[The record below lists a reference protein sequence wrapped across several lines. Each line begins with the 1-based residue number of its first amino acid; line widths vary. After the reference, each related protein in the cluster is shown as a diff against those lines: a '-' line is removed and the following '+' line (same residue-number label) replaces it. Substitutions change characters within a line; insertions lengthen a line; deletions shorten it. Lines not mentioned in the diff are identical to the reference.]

1 MSDILRDDS
10 GHFLFLKGQLD
21 SETVTHTGYVIYPKQ
36 GKNRLC
42 TTSPEGE
49 IFPGGDL
56 GLIVDWNVDKTYKI
70 TTPPKNRCPT
80 TALPNLL
87 SQYGPALFRGKK
99 LHFS

>member
-1 MSDILRDDS
+1 MILATFCFSKDS
-10 GHFLFLKGQLD
+10 LTLKLW
-21 SETVTHTGYVIYPKQ
+21 HTLGMLYTPNKE
-36 GKNRLC
+36 K
-42 TTSPEGE
+42 TEGE

-56 GLIVDWNVDKTYKI
+56 GLIVDWNMDKTYKI